1 MESSGKE
8 NLAVAVPGKKRI
20 AATTGPEGS
29 EAQQASEEAREEVA
43 VAPGPEETTAERKSE
58 GGDTQQ
64 APGGALGGARGPK
77 KEDASAPVACVTG
90 VPRGPTN
97 GGEVA
102 RIVQPGGRTPPET
115 LEQVNQ
121 TVPQIEV

>member
-1 MESSGKE
+1 
-8 NLAVAVPGKKRI
+8 VAVPGEKSI
-20 AATTGPEGS
+20 AAITDPGGS

-43 VAPGPEETTAERKSE
+43 VVPGPEETTAERKP
-58 GGDTQQ
+58 GRDNTQQ

-90 VPRGPTN
+90 VPREPTN

-102 RIVQPGGRTPPET
+102 
-115 LEQVNQ
+115 
-121 TVPQIEV
+121 